1 MKFLNGGFGAG
12 TNIMPWIDAVAVQIK
27 GRSVASVSEKK
38 QGAGSIAQS
47 ITNISK
53 AAARITF
60 ALILRGK
67 PL

>member
-12 TNIMPWIDAVAVQIK
+12 ANIMLWIDAVAVQIK

-38 QGAGSIAQS
+38 QGAESIAQS

-53 AAARITF
+53 VPARITF
-60 ALILRGK
+60 ALISREK

>member
-1 MKFLNGGFGAG
+1 
-12 TNIMPWIDAVAVQIK
+12 MPWIDAVAVQIK